1 MYMLVNCLISKIKH
15 QQLSQTSQVFT
26 VKQSNEYNLLQLL
39 NHRTY
44 VGLYSKIKCEKREDC
59 QEKLVLVAF

>member
-1 MYMLVNCLISKIKH
+1 M
-15 QQLSQTSQVFT
+15 
-26 VKQSNEYNLLQLL
+26 EYNLLQLL